1 MFRSTTDYRIVFFS
15 NQMAPPQD
23 IYDMKIQYV
32 LTKTKDLMLHII
44 NHDDLIF
51 HRNKNKL
58 KADDEVSWS
67 GKARNNRGRGKII
80 IFGKFCN

>member
-1 MFRSTTDYRIVFFS
+1 
-15 NQMAPPQD
+15 
-23 IYDMKIQYV
+23 MKIQYV

-58 KADDEVSWS
+58 KVGDEVSWS
-67 GKARNNRGRGKII
+67 GKARNDRGRDKII
-80 IFGKFCN
+80 VVGKFSN